1 MTARTGE
8 TPTPSIDKD
17 IMEKA
22 DDVYEDA
29 IARFG
34 ILVSKSSRAA
44 LVVVISRALQEAR
57 NEERDRCAKIIQAR
71 LPLYADIAAIN
82 AVREC
87 LNSVRQPT
95 AIRKGD

>member
-1 MTARTGE
+1 M
-8 TPTPSIDKD
+8 TPSIDKD

-44 LVVVISRALQEAR
+44 LVVVISRALQAVR
-57 NEERDRCAKIIQAR
+57 NEERERCAKIAEAEMDSDHDEWIASDMTDASAGAR
-71 LPLYADIAAIN
+71 HWKAGQIA
-82 AVREC
+82 
-87 LNSVRQPT
+87 T
-95 AIRKGD
+95 AIREGDE